1 MVIVNKHREESGA
14 QGRKRVGI
22 LMLPHFQG
30 SVLQGILDP
39 IVWVN
44 KLFNRYEYKT
54 ALISFNGSAVTSW
67 HGFDTPVQYSIW
79 DAPKLDSLIVIGESN
94 LTHYSQAQ
102 LQSWLRFLGRQD
114 IRIGAIGYAVMT
126 LAEAGLYNGH
136 KCTAHWSQHASVV
149 ERFEEVDVVPDLFV
163 FDRNRFSCAGGVAT
177 FDLMLSIIREDLDS
191 DIARRCANFF
201 NHDRIRSGSEP
212 QRLPHNVTASYPNVK
227 IQRAINIIN
236 EEIGNPPTLT
246 ELSKRVGV
254 SRRHL
259 ERLFAKHLGKTLR
272 NYVVETQLWRAYD
285 LLVNTS
291 MSITQISYATGFSSA
306 SLFSKHFKMMYG
318 QSPSKM
324 REDSII
330 G

>member
-1 MVIVNKHREESGA
+1 MPAWKNASRRLRLCRTCSYLTE
-14 QGRKRVGI
+14 
-22 LMLPHFQG
+22 
-30 SVLQGILDP
+30 
-39 IVWVN
+39 
-44 KLFNRYEYKT
+44 T
-54 ALISFNGSAVTSW
+54 A
-67 HGFDTPVQYSIW
+67 
-79 DAPKLDSLIVIGESN
+79 
-94 LTHYSQAQ
+94 
-102 LQSWLRFLGRQD
+102 
-114 IRIGAIGYAVMT
+114 
-126 LAEAGLYNGH
+126 
-136 KCTAHWSQHASVV
+136 
-149 ERFEEVDVVPDLFV
+149 
-163 FDRNRFSCAGGVAT
+163 FSCSGGIAT
-177 FDLMLSIIREDLDS
+177 FDMMLSIIRDDLGT

-201 NHDRIRSGSEP
+201 NHDRIRNGEEP
-212 QRLPHNVTASYPNVK
+212 QRLPHNVTASYPNIK

-236 EEIGNPPTLT
+236 EEVSNPPTLS

-318 QSPSKM
+318 QSPSRM
-324 REDSII
+324 REKKII